1 MDGET
6 AGTPRGIG
14 IGERAGVIE
23 TGSVR
28 RPWQRRSVLDLVV
41 LNEQETPCALRALR
55 DVVASNGTITPGER
69 RFIEVV
75 AELHGSTVDVA
86 SLAAIAPGEVAEA
99 IGEPHQRKRV
109 VQLATIAAMV
119 EGDVTPAEAAAVR
132 KLAAALEVEEA
143 SLRVLDAIAGDHA
156 LLTRFDMMRRIM
168 QKVGTH
174 AYREEGFTGI
184 RKMLAPFTGGEDPQV
199 AWKYKRLGLLPEG
212 TLGREFWEHC
222 TSNRFPI
229 PGEKGGI
236 PERMVFHDFG
246 HVLAGYDTRPESEI
260 QQGAFQGG
268 FVREDGF
275 AFLMFAIIQF
285 HLGFDVTPTTSGRK
299 GLFDV
304 PKVLVAAQR
313 GAACKVDLSDHWDP
327 FAVADAPVDQLRAE
341 YGIPALSAF
350 A

>member
-1 MDGET
+1 M
-6 AGTPRGIG
+6 
-14 IGERAGVIE
+14 
-23 TGSVR
+23 
-28 RPWQRRSVLDLVV
+28 DLVV
-41 LNEQETPCALRALR
+41 LSETEAPFALRALR
-55 DVVASNGTITPGER
+55 DVVASNRTITPAER

-75 AELHGSTVDVA
+75 AELHGTTVDVDA
-86 SLAAIAPGEVAEA
+86 LSSIVPGEVAEA
-99 IGEPHQRKRV
+99 IREPHQRKRV

-132 KLAAALEVEEA
+132 TLADALDVEEA
-143 SLRVLDAIAGDHA
+143 GLKVLDEIAADHQ

-168 QKVGTH
+168 GKFGTK
-174 AYREEGFTGI
+174 AYQEEGFAGV
-184 RKMLAPFTGGEDPQV
+184 RKMLAMFGVGEDPQV
-199 AWKYKRLGLLPEG
+199 AWKYKQLGLLPEG

-222 TSNRFPI
+222 TKNRFSL

-275 AFLMFAIIQF
+275 AFLMFVVIQF
-285 HLGFDVTPTTSGRK
+285 HLGLKVTPVTDGQV

-304 PKVLVAAQR
+304 PKVLRAAQR
-313 GAACKVDLSDHWDP
+313 GAACKVDLSDRWDP
-327 FAVADAPVDQLRAE
+327 FAVADAPLEQIRSE
-341 YGIPALSAF
+341 YGIPAL
-350 A
+350 